1 MTLEQTLFMLRE
13 LYELE
18 RADFV
23 IRQDDEAPVWCR
35 SVLSAIA
42 DRLKWSRYLLSVES
56 PTVIAVAQDMLDA
69 ERLTTPSADPSLPAL
84 LLTGTVPGS
93 ARIH

>member
-13 LYELE
+13 WHELH
-18 RADFV
+18 RAESV
-23 IRQDDEAPVWCR
+23 IRQTEDAPAWCR

-42 DRLKWSRYLLSVES
+42 DRLQWSRYLLSLES
-56 PTVIAVAQDMLDA
+56 PVVIAVAQDMLDA
-69 ERLTTPSADPSLPAL
+69 EILTTPSADLSEPAPL
-84 LLTGTVPGS
+84 FAGHVPGS